1 MLLGCKLSLAMV
13 STSVRVRSSDRLPSL
28 GTSVV
33 VVVFVVMRV
42 EVEVVE
48 VLIGAFELSPLAQA
62 VIPTTR
68 PMLLMMKRFTPV
80 RLCVHKLLVAERS

>member
-1 MLLGCKLSLAMV
+1 MLLGCKLPLAMV

-42 EVEVVE
+42 EVEVAE
-48 VLIGAFELSPLAQA
+48 VLIGAFGLSPLAQA

-68 PMLLMMKRFTPV
+68 LMLMMKRFTPV
-80 RLCVHKLLVAERS
+80 RLCVYKLLVAERS